1 MTDIIYLSQEQAYN
15 LTTFKELIKL
25 YTKKGPDKFA
35 EAIDKNKAR
44 YKYLLDEVLATK
56 EETSEEGIAA

>member
-1 MTDIIYLSQEQAYN
+1 MGDVFHLSQEQAYN

-56 EETSEEGIAA
+56 ESSEELEAA